1 MDSIRTGAVSV
12 PLNSSRT
19 AWRATAPAFRR
30 AGPGCAWAGARAES
44 FNATP
49 SNERAYQMV
58 YPTRDIA
65 LWIEVEYN
73 QKLLHSTLG
82 YRIANE
88 VEGERRATRRA
99 A

>member
-1 MDSIRTGAVSV
+1 
-12 PLNSSRT
+12 
-19 AWRATAPAFRR
+19 
-30 AGPGCAWAGARAES
+30 
-44 FNATP
+44 
-49 SNERAYQMV
+49 MV

-88 VEGERRATRRA
+88 VEGERRTTRRA

>member
-1 MDSIRTGAVSV
+1 
-12 PLNSSRT
+12 
-19 AWRATAPAFRR
+19 
-30 AGPGCAWAGARAES
+30 
-44 FNATP
+44 
-49 SNERAYQMV
+49 MV

-73 QKLLHSTLG
+73 QKLLHSTVG

-88 VEGERRATRRA
+88 VEGERRTTRQA